1 MPLLSHGVVRPPHQA
16 AAPEDVPQPCRD
28 VCQSAR
34 LDRCQGVSTHLVRAP
49 LDLLMEPTRALS
61 AILLLLHL
69 KGRNYFQLERNISNI
84 HLRNPRQVHRELVSL
99 HKYVIVLMVTSHS

>member
-49 LDLLMEPTRALS
+49 PDLLMEPTQALS
-61 AILLLLHL
+61 AILLHLLES
-69 KGRNYFQLERNISNI
+69 RNYFQLERNISNI

-99 HKYVIVLMVTSHS
+99 HKYVTVLVVTSHS